1 MLERPVFIRE
11 QSDGLYRTIT
21 YLVFKTLEEV
31 VLTAVTSLAFSL
43 LVFYTVR
50 LQGSFFI
57 VWLVFLI
64 TQLVGVGQLGPHMIC
79 MLESYIGLCFV
90 HSHELLLL
98 MHCCLCCHC

>member
-64 TQLVGVGQLGPHMIC
+64 TQLVGVGQLLPQI
-79 MLESYIGLCFV
+79 V
-90 HSHELLLL
+90 SHYL
-98 MHCCLCCHC
+98 HA